1 MTKTFL
7 SFSEMQVRVRAY
19 RTASPMSFLSGDW
32 WKRDGLRIVRPCR
45 ERFDWSGRGVEL
57 ELLSGGRITSFI
69 VKSPNVK
76 CYLIFDRTRI
86 KKKPFRFLPGFD
98 GSCFSSPILII
109 VPRGNCITVS
119 LSIEGLRL
127 VLESLDLFSEEM
139 SSLDNCS
146 SSSERWNKGNSDSF
160 LGFWFWN
167 HLI

>member
-1 MTKTFL
+1 
-7 SFSEMQVRVRAY
+7 
-19 RTASPMSFLSGDW
+19 MSFLSGDW

-69 VKSPNVK
+69 VKSPNIE
-76 CYLIFDRTRI
+76 CYDFRQ
-86 KKKPFRFLPGFD
+86 KSKKPFRFLPGFD

-119 LSIEGLRL
+119 LSIEGLRV
-127 VLESLDLFSEEM
+127 VLDSLDLFSEEEM

-146 SSSERWNKGNSDSF
+146 SSSER
-160 LGFWFWN
+160 
-167 HLI
+167 